1 MTTVVNLRNDEY
13 DVYIGRPSIF
23 ANPFKI
29 GPDGGREMV
38 IEKFKVYFLDKIEKD
53 GNFRQAVLQLR
64 GKRLGCF
71 CYPLSCHGSVIAE
84 WLDSHSDRNA
94 GE

>member
-1 MTTVVNLRNDEY
+1 
-13 DVYIGRPSIF
+13 
-23 ANPFKI
+23 
-29 GPDGGREMV
+29 MV

-71 CYPLSCHGSVIAE
+71 CAPLDCHGSVIAE
-84 WLDSHSDRNA
+84 WVDSHSDRNA